1 MSSGGRHRH
10 SNVLLALPVKVC
22 CVAKVVLQVLGS
34 TDSEPA
40 KMAVTVE
47 VRASCRA
54 DDCAVKIHGF
64 AVGRARFADAVDS
77 TFTWLSALVG
87 RDWQFPVGVVF
98 GLCRKVQQRQ
108 VDLV

>member
-54 DDCAVKIHGF
+54 DDCAVKVHGF
-64 AVGRARFADAVDS
+64 AVGRARFADAVEND
-77 TFTWLSALVG
+77 FVL
-87 RDWQFPVGVVF
+87 QFLFCNWKVILKDGII
-98 GLCRKVQQRQ
+98 LC
-108 VDLV
+108 